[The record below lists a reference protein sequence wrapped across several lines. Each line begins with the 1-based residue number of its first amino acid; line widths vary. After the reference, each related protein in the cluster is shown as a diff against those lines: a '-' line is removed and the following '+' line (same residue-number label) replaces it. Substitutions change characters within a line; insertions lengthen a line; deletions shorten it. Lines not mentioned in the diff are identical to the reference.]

1 MKRNFQS
8 ILLILFISSGLF
20 AQGNVLQ
27 INSPT
32 TGELVSTSFLP
43 IDYSLAGYFD
53 IGDSACAD
61 CDGFIR
67 VTLNYAYASSFHGV
81 GPDTL
86 QDVTNGQYLLGLEA
100 VNPTGESFD
109 PQIMDTVTFTI
120 VGNPELCAPGGLV
133 AYAGDG
139 RNVLSWNEPFS
150 TSSANP
156 FPAEPNSAEYNT
168 GSTDASSFTESS
180 EIKGYGG
187 PNNSRESGWVRFSL
201 LGLSPAIQVDS
212 VVFNYY
218 VNDTNWPYWTVT
230 PVSVDPL
237 TADEATLHADINEEA
252 SSATDSYLYQF
263 ESSSFAP
270 GFYSNTLINNAAQ
283 DVVDAI
289 QDGYFAVGVVD
300 RDFSTTYYLEID
312 GWNDENPPSLDIYWS
327 APGGRQFIFNSP
339 AIGNNIE
346 NHFTI
351 EEIDLYKNSV
361 SNEELYPEYLND
373 ISNYE
378 QERYPS
384 PFSRDV
390 SIICGTFQNYKI
402 YNGLTNAVIATSDTN
417 YWVHDNLTNN
427 TSYCY
432 YVSAVYGEG
441 ESDTTET
448 VCATPETYVPDPVTN
463 LAASGL
469 DEEALIY
476 WTSPDAPEYVYY
488 TSFEDSAASGF
499 VGVGGFQIGAPDYEF
514 GPEAGSGANCW
525 CTNLTG
531 VYDNTASLS
540 LTSPVFNIS
549 DLSNPMLQINHWY
562 SIESYWDGGN
572 VKMSADSGATWTL
585 LLPEDDYPEDAVYT
599 GNTGIPGEQAFSGTS
614 NGNFW
619 HTVQFSIDSLSAA
632 DTLIQFRFDFGSDAS
647 VQYAG
652 WYIDDF
658 ALMDNTS
665 NRDIDGELNQYK
677 VYQDGTLLDSTSE
690 TSYLATGLTNN
701 QSYTFSVSASY
712 FPNFESTLENITV
725 TPTWLYGDISGVI
738 SDPNGNPLDSA
749 LVSVGA
755 LSDTT
760 GTDGVYAIRDLDPGL
775 HNVVVTHP
783 SFANNNADV
792 TAIAQE
798 DAVIQNFTLNPKLDR
813 PGSLEADG
821 FGQNVYLTWRSA
833 GSMEIGCGDKLIP
846 SLPFSDQ
853 GTNLGMGDD
862 WDVAG
867 GDGEDYTYTFYV
879 FEDMSI
885 NVDLCSPITDYDSK
899 LEIFTADEL
908 CVYTSTGY
916 YDDDGPFGSCPD
928 SPAPY
933 TPSLLENVMLT
944 EGVYYIVV
952 DGYGGDT
959 GNYEIFVTESQGGRS
974 LMANQHMIDIS
985 LEEQKLINEG
995 VNAIDARTYV
1005 SDLKEIYFENDF
1017 QLNMNNNSSEF
1028 RSVSTRT
1035 TSNDSLTG
1043 YNIYQA
1049 LASGDTL
1056 ALATY
1061 GEDTTAV
1068 IAVPENYVEYC
1079 YYVKARWNTDYGELE
1094 SKATPIA
1101 CTTPYLGGDV
1111 NSDDVVDVND
1121 LLSVVDFILET
1132 ELPTEIQFRNSD
1144 LNRDD
1149 VLNVADIIMMIDII
1163 YGTSAR
1169 KLPSSAES
1177 IAEMSMRNG
1186 GGTSLLLDLEYD
1198 GFIRGV
1204 QFDLTADMSDVMFG
1218 SAMLH
1223 ELQEGVMIN
1232 SHTLEDGTTRVL
1244 AVNLDGGLL
1253 PFSSDGFITIP
1264 VTMNTGR
1271 GDRVKVGINDI
1282 QLIDQN
1288 GESIPVNAKGDG
1300 SVALELIPMK
1310 YALYQN
1316 FPNPFNPVTEI
1327 QFDIPDISTVE
1338 LVVYNLMGQE
1348 VRRLVNGEIQ
1358 AGYHRIV
1365 WDGLNNRGES
1375 VSTGV
1380 YIYSLISPSFHSTKK
1395 MVLLK

>member
-8 ILLILFISSGLF
+8 IVLIVVFSCGLF

-32 TGELVSTSFLP
+32 TGELVSTSYLP

-53 IGDSACAD
+53 IGDSACTN

-67 VTLNYAYASSFHGV
+67 VTLNYAYAGLFNSV
-81 GPDTL
+81 GADTL

-100 VNPTGESFD
+100 VDPSGNSFD
-109 PQIMDTVTFTI
+109 PQVMDTVTFTI
-120 VGNPELCAPGGLV
+120 VGNPELCAPGGLI
-133 AYAGDG
+133 AYPGDG

-156 FPAEPNSAEYNT
+156 FPATPNSAEYNT
-168 GSTDASSFTESS
+168 GSTDGSSLTEAS

-187 PNNSRESGWVRFSL
+187 PADSRESGWVRFSL

-218 VNDTNWPYWTVT
+218 VNDTNWPYWSVT

-237 TADEATLHADINEEA
+237 TADEATLHADINGEA
-252 SSATDSYLYQF
+252 SSPTEAYLYQF
-263 ESSSFAP
+263 EASTFAP

-312 GWNDENPPSLDIYWS
+312 GWNDENPPSLDVYWS
-327 APGGRQFIFNSP
+327 APGGRQFVFNTP
-339 AIGNNIE
+339 AISNNIE
-346 NHFTI
+346 NHFTL
-351 EEIDLYKNSV
+351 EEIDQYKNAV
-361 SNEELYPEYLND
+361 SNGELYPEYLTA

-378 QERYPS
+378 IERYPL

-390 SIICGTFQNYKI
+390 GIVCGTFQNYKI
-402 YNGLTNAVIATSDTN
+402 YNGQTNTVIATPDTN

-432 YVSAVYGEG
+432 YVSAVYNEG

-476 WTSPDAPEYVYY
+476 WTSPDAPDYVYY

-499 VGVGGFQIGAPDYEF
+499 VGVGGFQIGTPNYDS
-514 GPEAGSGANCW
+514 GPEVASGANCW
-525 CTNLTG
+525 ATNLNG
-531 VYDNTASLS
+531 VYDNTAYAS

-562 SIESYWDGGN
+562 QIESYWDGGN
-572 VKMSADSGATWTL
+572 VKMSADSGATWSI
-585 LLPEDDYPEDAVYT
+585 LLPEEDYPEDAVYT
-599 GNTGIPGEQAFSGTS
+599 GNTGIPGEQAYSGTL

-619 HTVQFSIDSLSAA
+619 HTVQFTIDSLSDA
-632 DTLIQFRFDFGSDAS
+632 DTLVQFRFDFGSDGS

-658 ALMDNTS
+658 ALMDNS
-665 NRDIDGELNQYK
+665 ENRDIDGELNQYK

-690 TSYLATGLTNN
+690 TSYMATGLTNN
-701 QSYTFSVSASY
+701 QEYTFGVSASY
-712 FPNFESTLENITV
+712 YPNFESTIENVTV
-725 TPTWLYGDISGVI
+725 TPTWMYGDISGVI
-738 SDPNGNPLDSA
+738 SDPNGDPLDSA
-749 LVSVGA
+749 VVSVGS

-760 GTDGVYAIRDLDPGL
+760 GTDGLYILRDLDPGL
-775 HNVVVTHP
+775 HNIVVTHP
-783 SFANNNADV
+783 SFDNNNADV

-798 DAVIQNFTLNPKLDR
+798 DAVVQNFTLNPKLGR

-821 FGQNVYLTWRSA
+821 FGQNVYLTWRTA

-867 GDGEDYTYTFYV
+867 GDGEDYAYTFYV
-879 FEDMSI
+879 FEDMTI
-885 NVDLCSPITDYDSK
+885 TVDLCSPITDYDAK
-899 LEIFTADEL
+899 LEVFTADEL

-916 YDDDGPFGSCPD
+916 YNDDGPFGTCPD
-928 SPAPY
+928 SPAPF
-933 TPSLLENVMLT
+933 TPSLLENIMLT

-952 DGYGGDT
+952 DGFGGDT
-959 GNYEIFVTESQGGRS
+959 GNFEISVTEAVGGRGF
-974 LMANQHMIDIS
+974 MTDQHMLDIS
-985 LEEQKLINEG
+985 LEEQKHISRG
-995 VNAIDARTYV
+995 VSSMDARTYV
-1005 SDLKEIYFENDF
+1005 SDLKEIYFDNNF
-1017 QLNMNNNSSEF
+1017 QLSSNNNDSDA
-1028 RSVSTRT
+1028 RSVSLRT
-1035 TSNDSLTG
+1035 SINDSLTG

-1049 LASGDTL
+1049 LGSGDTL
-1056 ALATY
+1056 VLATY
-1061 GEDTTAV
+1061 GEDTTA
-1068 IAVPENYVEYC
+1068 IIPVPENYVEYC
-1079 YYVKARWNTDYGELE
+1079 YYVKARWSTDYGELE

-1121 LLSVVDFILET
+1121 LLSVVDFILQT
-1132 ELPTEIQFRNSD
+1132 ELPTELQFRNSD
-1144 LNRDD
+1144 LNRDGF
-1149 VLNVADIIMMIDII
+1149 LNVADIIMMIDII
-1163 YGTSAR
+1163 YGSSAR
-1169 KLPSSAES
+1169 TLPSSLES
-1177 IAEMSMRNG
+1177 IAEISMRNG
-1186 GGTSLLLDLEYD
+1186 GGTSLLLDLAYD

-1204 QFDLTADMSDVMFG
+1204 QFDLTADLSDVMFG
-1218 SAMLH
+1218 SAMLN

-1244 AVNLDGGLL
+1244 AVNLNGGLV

-1271 GDRVKVGINDI
+1271 GDRVKVGIQDI

-1365 WDGLNNRGES
+1365 WDGLNDQGEP

-1380 YIYSLISPSFHSTKK
+1380 YIYSLTSPGFHSTKK

>member
-8 ILLILFISSGLF
+8 ILLIFVFSYGLF

-27 INSPT
+27 LNSPT

-53 IGDSACAD
+53 IGDSACTN

-67 VTLNYAYASSFHGV
+67 VTLNYAYAGSFNSE

-100 VNPTGESFD
+100 VNPAGESFE

-120 VGNPELCAPGGLV
+120 VGNPELCNPGGLI

-156 FPAEPNSAEYNT
+156 FPATPNSADYNT
-168 GSTDASSFTESS
+168 GSTDGSSFTETS

-187 PNNSRESGWVRFSL
+187 PSTSRESGWIRFSL

-218 VNDTNWPYWTVT
+218 VNDTNWPYWSVT

-237 TADEATLHADINEEA
+237 TVDEATLHADINEEA
-252 SSATDSYLYQF
+252 SSPSDSYLYLS
-263 ESSSFAP
+263 ESSSHAP
-270 GFYSNTLINNAAQ
+270 GFYSNSLINNAIEDLTEA
-283 DVVDAI
+283 V

-300 RDFSTTYYLEID
+300 RDFSTTYFLEID

-327 APGGRQFIFNSP
+327 APGGRQYIFNAP
-339 AIGNNIE
+339 AISNNIE
-346 NHFTI
+346 NHFTLK
-351 EEIDLYKNSV
+351 EIDQYKNAV
-361 SNEELYPEYLND
+361 SNGELYPDYLSA
-373 ISNYE
+373 ILSFE
-378 QERYPS
+378 VASYPM
-384 PFSRDV
+384 PFSREV
-390 SIICGTFQNYKI
+390 GIVCGTFENYQI
-402 YNGLTNAVIATSDTN
+402 YDGLTNTVIATSDTN
-417 YWVHDNLTNN
+417 YWVHNNLTNN

-432 YVSAVYGEG
+432 YVSALYTEG
-441 ESDTTET
+441 ESDTSET

-476 WTSPDAPEYVYY
+476 WTSPDAPAYIYY
-488 TSFEDSAASGF
+488 TSFEDSAGSGF
-499 VGVGGFQIGAPDYEF
+499 VGVGGFQIGAPNYDS
-514 GPEAGSGANCW
+514 GPESGSGANCW
-525 CTNLTG
+525 GTNLNG
-531 VYDNTASLS
+531 VYDNTSFAS
-540 LTSPVFNIS
+540 LTSPVFNVS

-562 SIESYWDGGN
+562 QIESYWDGGN
-572 VKMSADSGATWTL
+572 VKMSADSGATWMV
-585 LLPEDDYPEDAVYT
+585 LLPVEDYPEDAVYT
-599 GNTGIPGEQAFSGTS
+599 GNTGIPGEQAYSGTS

-619 HTVQFSIDSLSAA
+619 HTVQFNIDSLGAA

-658 ALMDNTS
+658 ALMDDTE
-665 NRDIDGELNQYK
+665 NRDVDGELSQYK
-677 VYQDGTLLDSTSE
+677 VYQDGSLIDSTFE

-701 QSYTFSVSASY
+701 QSYTFGISASY
-712 FPNFESTLENITV
+712 YPNFESTLENITV
-725 TPTWLYGDISGVI
+725 SPTWMYGDVSGLV
-738 SDPNGNPLDSA
+738 SDPNGDPLDSA
-749 LVSVGA
+749 IVSVGS

-760 GTDGVYAIRDLDPGL
+760 GVNGVYTISDLNPGL
-775 HNVVVTHP
+775 HNVVVIHP
-783 SFANNNADV
+783 SFDNNNADV
-792 TAIAQE
+792 TAVAQE
-798 DAVIQNFTLNPKLDR
+798 DAVVLNFTLNPKLGR
-813 PGSLEADG
+813 PGSLEVEG
-821 FGQNVYLTWRSA
+821 FGQNIYLSWRSA

-846 SLPFSDQ
+846 SLPFTDQ

-879 FEDMSI
+879 FEDMTI

-916 YDDDGPFGSCPD
+916 YDDDGPFGTCPD

-952 DGYGGDT
+952 DGYSGDI
-959 GNYEIFVTESQGGRS
+959 GNYGISVTEVVGGRGTI
-974 LMANQHMIDIS
+974 ADQHMLNIN
-985 LEEQKLINEG
+985 LEEQKLISRG
-995 VNAIDARTYV
+995 VNPFDARTYV
-1005 SDLKEIYFENDF
+1005 SDLKEIYFENEF
-1017 QLNMNNNSSEF
+1017 NMSAGSNISNA
-1028 RSVSTRT
+1028 RSLSLRT
-1035 TSNDSLTG
+1035 TTNDSLTG
-1043 YNIYQA
+1043 YNIYQVLGA
-1049 LASGDTL
+1049 GDTL

-1068 IAVPENYVEYC
+1068 IPVPENYVEYC
-1079 YYVKARWNTDYGELE
+1079 YYVKTRWSTAYGELE
-1094 SKATPIA
+1094 SKATPVA
-1101 CTTPYLGGDV
+1101 CATPYLGGDV
-1111 NSDDVVDVND
+1111 NSDDAVDVND
-1121 LLSVVDFILET
+1121 LLSVVDFVLET
-1132 ELPTEIQFRNSD
+1132 ELPTELQFRNAD

-1149 VLNVADIIMMIDII
+1149 VLNIADIIMMIDII
-1163 YGTSAR
+1163 YGSSAR
-1169 KLPSSAES
+1169 TLASSPES
-1177 IAEMSMRNG
+1177 IAEISMRNG
-1186 GGTSLLLDLEYD
+1186 GGTSLLLDLAYN
-1198 GFIRGV
+1198 GFVRGV
-1204 QFDLTADMSDVMFG
+1204 QFDLAADISDIMFG
-1218 SAMLH
+1218 SAMLS
-1223 ELQEGVMIN
+1223 ELQEGVMIS

-1244 AVNLDGGLL
+1244 AVNLDGGLIS
-1253 PFSSDGFITIP
+1253 FSSDGFITIP

-1271 GDRVKVGINDI
+1271 GEHVKVDIHDI

-1288 GESIPVNAKGDG
+1288 GQSIPVSAKGDG

-1338 LVVYNLMGQE
+1338 LVVYNLMGQQ
-1348 VRRLVNGEIQ
+1348 VRRLVNGEIRS
-1358 AGYHRIV
+1358 GYHRIV
-1365 WDGLNNRGES
+1365 WDGLNDHGEP

-1380 YIYSLISPSFHSTKK
+1380 YIYSLTSPSFHSTKK

>member
-1 MKRNFQS
+1 
-8 ILLILFISSGLF
+8 
-20 AQGNVLQ
+20 
-27 INSPT
+27 
-32 TGELVSTSFLP
+32 
-43 IDYSLAGYFD
+43 
-53 IGDSACAD
+53 
-61 CDGFIR
+61 
-67 VTLNYAYASSFHGV
+67 
-81 GPDTL
+81 
-86 QDVTNGQYLLGLEA
+86 
-100 VNPTGESFD
+100 
-109 PQIMDTVTFTI
+109 
-120 VGNPELCAPGGLV
+120 
-133 AYAGDG
+133 
-139 RNVLSWNEPFS
+139 
-150 TSSANP
+150 
-156 FPAEPNSAEYNT
+156 
-168 GSTDASSFTESS
+168 
-180 EIKGYGG
+180 
-187 PNNSRESGWVRFSL
+187 
-201 LGLSPAIQVDS
+201 
-212 VVFNYY
+212 
-218 VNDTNWPYWTVT
+218 
-230 PVSVDPL
+230 
-237 TADEATLHADINEEA
+237 
-252 SSATDSYLYQF
+252 
-263 ESSSFAP
+263 
-270 GFYSNTLINNAAQ
+270 
-283 DVVDAI
+283 
-289 QDGYFAVGVVD
+289 
-300 RDFSTTYYLEID
+300 
-312 GWNDENPPSLDIYWS
+312 
-327 APGGRQFIFNSP
+327 
-339 AIGNNIE
+339 
-346 NHFTI
+346 
-351 EEIDLYKNSV
+351 
-361 SNEELYPEYLND
+361 
-373 ISNYE
+373 
-378 QERYPS
+378 
-384 PFSRDV
+384 
-390 SIICGTFQNYKI
+390 
-402 YNGLTNAVIATSDTN
+402 
-417 YWVHDNLTNN
+417 
-427 TSYCY
+427 
-432 YVSAVYGEG
+432 
-441 ESDTTET
+441 
-448 VCATPETYVPDPVTN
+448 
-463 LAASGL
+463 
-469 DEEALIY
+469 
-476 WTSPDAPEYVYY
+476 
-488 TSFEDSAASGF
+488 
-499 VGVGGFQIGAPDYEF
+499 
-514 GPEAGSGANCW
+514 
-525 CTNLTG
+525 
-531 VYDNTASLS
+531 
-540 LTSPVFNIS
+540 
-549 DLSNPMLQINHWY
+549 
-562 SIESYWDGGN
+562 
-572 VKMSADSGATWTL
+572 
-585 LLPEDDYPEDAVYT
+585 
-599 GNTGIPGEQAFSGTS
+599 
-614 NGNFW
+614 
-619 HTVQFSIDSLSAA
+619 
-632 DTLIQFRFDFGSDAS
+632 
-647 VQYAG
+647 
-652 WYIDDF
+652 
-658 ALMDNTS
+658 
-665 NRDIDGELNQYK
+665 
-677 VYQDGTLLDSTSE
+677 
-690 TSYLATGLTNN
+690 
-701 QSYTFSVSASY
+701 
-712 FPNFESTLENITV
+712 
-725 TPTWLYGDISGVI
+725 
-738 SDPNGNPLDSA
+738 
-749 LVSVGA
+749 
-755 LSDTT
+755 
-760 GTDGVYAIRDLDPGL
+760 
-775 HNVVVTHP
+775 
-783 SFANNNADV
+783 
-792 TAIAQE
+792 
-798 DAVIQNFTLNPKLDR
+798 
-813 PGSLEADG
+813 
-821 FGQNVYLTWRSA
+821 
-833 GSMEIGCGDKLIP
+833 MEIGCGDKLIP

-885 NVDLCSPITDYDSK
+885 NVDLCSPITDYDTK

-1049 LASGDTL
+1049 LGLLGLGDTL

>member
-8 ILLILFISSGLF
+8 ILLIFVFSYALF

-32 TGELVSTSFLP
+32 TGELVSTSYLP

-53 IGDSACAD
+53 IGDSACTN

-67 VTLNYAYASSFHGV
+67 VTLNYAYAGLFNSV

-100 VNPTGESFD
+100 VDPYGDSFD
-109 PQIMDTVTFTI
+109 PQIIDTVTFTI
-120 VGNPELCAPGGLV
+120 VGNPELCAPGALTV
-133 AYAGDG
+133 YPGDG

-150 TSSANP
+150 ASSANP
-156 FPAEPNSAEYNT
+156 FPAMPTSADYNT
-168 GSTDASSFTESS
+168 GSTDGSSLTESS
-180 EIKGYGG
+180 EVKGYGG
-187 PNNSRESGWVRFSL
+187 PSNSRESGWIRFSL

-212 VVFNYY
+212 IVFNYY
-218 VNDTNWPYWTVT
+218 VNETNWPYWTVT

-252 SSATDSYLYQF
+252 SSAFDSYLYLS
-263 ESSSFAP
+263 ESSSYAP
-270 GFYSNTLINNAAQ
+270 GFYSNPLINDATQ
-283 DVVDAI
+283 DLTDAI
-289 QDGYFAVGVVD
+289 QEGFFAIGVVD

-312 GWNDENPPSLDIYWS
+312 GWNDDNPPSLDVYWS
-327 APGGRQFIFNSP
+327 APGGRQHVYNAP

-346 NHFTI
+346 NHFSA
-351 EEIDLYKNSV
+351 EEIDQYKNAV
-361 SNEELYPEYLND
+361 SNGELYPEYLTAIGD
-373 ISNYE
+373 YE
-378 QERYPS
+378 VERYPL

-390 SIICGTFQNYKI
+390 GIVCGTFQNYKI
-402 YNGLTNAVIATSDTN
+402 YNGQTNVAIATSDTN
-417 YWVHDNLTNN
+417 YWVHNSLTNN

-432 YVSAVYGEG
+432 YVSAVYSEG

-448 VCATPETYVPDPVTN
+448 ICATPETYVPDPVTN

-499 VGVGGFQIGAPDYEF
+499 VGVGGFQIGSPNYDS
-514 GPEAGSGANCW
+514 GPNVVSGANCW
-525 CTNLTG
+525 GTNLSG
-531 VYDNTASLS
+531 VYDNTASAS
-540 LTSPVFNIS
+540 LTSPVYNIS
-549 DLSNPMLQINHWY
+549 DLTNPMLQINHWY

-585 LLPEDDYPEDAVYT
+585 LLPEEDYPEDAVST
-599 GNTGIPGEQAFSGTS
+599 ANTGIPGEQAYSGTF

-619 HTVQFSIDSLSAA
+619 HTVQFAIDSLSAA
-632 DTLIQFRFDFGSDAS
+632 DTLVQFRFDFGSDGS

-658 ALMDNTS
+658 ALMDNIS
-665 NRDIDGELNQYK
+665 NRDVDGELSQYK

-690 TSYLATGLTNN
+690 TSYLATELTNN
-701 QSYTFSVSASY
+701 QEYTFAIAASY
-712 FPNFESTLENITV
+712 YPNFESTLESITV
-725 TPTWLYGDISGVI
+725 TPTWMYGDISGVI
-738 SDPNGNPLDSA
+738 SDPNGNALDSA
-749 LVSVGA
+749 VVSVGS

-760 GTDGVYAIRDLDPGL
+760 GVDGAYTLRDLDPGL

-783 SFANNNADV
+783 SFDNNNADV
-792 TAIAQE
+792 NAIAQE
-798 DAVIQNFTLNPKLDR
+798 DAVVQNFTLNPKLDR

-821 FGQNVYLTWRSA
+821 FGQNVYLTWRTA

-853 GTNLGMGDD
+853 GTNLGMGDE

-879 FEDMSI
+879 FEDMTI
-885 NVDLCSPITDYDSK
+885 TVDLCSPITDYDTK
-899 LEIFTADEL
+899 LEIFTADEF

-916 YDDDGPFGSCPD
+916 YDDDGPFGTCPD

-952 DGYGGDT
+952 DGYGGDA
-959 GNYEIFVTESQGGRS
+959 GNYGISVTESVGGRS
-974 LMANQHMIDIS
+974 ITTNQHMLDIS
-985 LEEQKLINEG
+985 LEEQKLISRG
-995 VNAIDARTYV
+995 VSPTDARTYV
-1005 SDLKEIYFENDF
+1005 SDFKDIYFDNNFQLGLNNDF
-1017 QLNMNNNSSEF
+1017 DG
-1028 RSVSTRT
+1028 RSAVLRT
-1035 TSNDSLTG
+1035 SVNDSLTG
-1043 YNIYQA
+1043 YSIYQA
-1049 LASGDTL
+1049 LQSGDTL
-1056 ALATY
+1056 ALTTY

-1079 YYVKARWNTDYGELE
+1079 YYVKARWSTDYGELE

-1111 NSDDVVDVND
+1111 NSDDMVDVND
-1121 LLSVVDFILET
+1121 LLSVVDFILQI
-1132 ELPTEIQFRNSD
+1132 ELPTELQFRNSD

-1149 VLNVADIIMMIDII
+1149 MLNVADIIMMIDII
-1163 YGTSAR
+1163 YGSSAR
-1169 KLPSSAES
+1169 TLASSTES
-1177 IAEMSMRNG
+1177 IAELSMRNG
-1186 GGTSLLLDLEYD
+1186 GGTSLLLDLAYD
-1198 GFIRGV
+1198 GFVRGV
-1204 QFDLTADMSDVMFG
+1204 QFDLTADLSDIMFG
-1218 SAMLH
+1218 SPMLN

-1232 SHTLEDGTTRVL
+1232 SSTLADGSTRVL
-1244 AVNLDGGLL
+1244 AVNLHGGLL
-1253 PFSSDGFITIP
+1253 SFSSDGFITIP

-1271 GDRVKVGINDI
+1271 GDHVKVDIDDI

-1288 GESIPVNAKGDG
+1288 GESIPVSAKGDG
-1300 SVALELIPMK
+1300 SVALELIPMQ

-1327 QFDIPDISTVE
+1327 QFDIPDMNAVQ

-1365 WDGLNNRGES
+1365 WDGLNDQGEP

-1380 YIYSLISPSFHSTKK
+1380 YIYSLTSPSFHSTKK